1 VLLRLLLLFTFLLSL
16 CFANNGNYPKTYNK
30 LGTPLYNAAKYFRQY
45 EKISNLKVLVQEYTN
60 EVDATML
67 YGYEADISK
76 DKKKKYLKKLRKLQ
90 SSYDRL
96 LHSLHISISKS
107 IKNEDYKLFL
117 KLTSYPFDGLF
128 ANIHLRNQAITFYTK
143 HKNEKILKCM
153 VLEKNMAD
161 EKLSNETQDLFATE
175 IEHSSYNSTTQKKSK
190 KSVMITAK
198 RVKNT
203 IEVYLHNKN
212 IYDVTIRVR
221 HTVKNMIISR
231 KPLKEFV
238 LKAKSAYHYTTLILG
253 SGKSQ
258 YGFSWSYT
266 MGSKN
271 AQHDDNYVYRL
282 PFKKGTSHVVSQG
295 YNGKDTHK
303 GSVAYSIDF
312 PMPKGTKI
320 YAARDGI
327 VVKTKSNSD
336 VGGYDKKYAN
346 SGNYV
351 IVMHSDGTFA
361 IYYHLKYHGVIV
373 KVGERVLKG
382 EPLGYSGNTGYSSGP
397 HLHFSVLKA
406 KSAGKRET
414 IPTKFR
420 TLKGILENPIRG
432 IYYKAI

>member
-16 CFANNGNYPKTYNK
+16 CFANNSNYPKTYNK
-30 LGTPLYNAAKYFRQY
+30 LGTPLYNAAEHFLKY

-60 EVDATML
+60 EVDATIL

-117 KLTSYPFDGLF
+117 ELTSYPFDGLF

-143 HKNEKILKCM
+143 NKKNLKYM

-161 EKLSNETQDLFATE
+161 EKLYNETQELFAAE
-175 IEHSSYNSTTQKKSK
+175 IEHSSYNSKTQKKSK

-221 HTVKNMIISR
+221 HTVKNMIMSI
-231 KPLKEFV
+231 KPLTEFV
-238 LKAKSAYHYTTLILG
+238 LKAKSAYHYTTLVLG

-271 AQHDDNYVYRL
+271 AQHDNSYVYRL

-303 GSVAYSIDF
+303 DSAAYSIDF

-336 VGGYDKKYAN
+336 IGGYDKKYAN

-406 KSAGKRET
+406 KSVGKRET

-420 TLKGILENPIRG
+420 TIKGILENPIRG